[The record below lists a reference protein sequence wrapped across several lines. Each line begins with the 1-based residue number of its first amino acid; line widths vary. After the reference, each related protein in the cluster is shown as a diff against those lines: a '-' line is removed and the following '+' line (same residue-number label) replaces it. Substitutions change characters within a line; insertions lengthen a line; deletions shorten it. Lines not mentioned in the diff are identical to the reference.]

1 MEAVPPFELTATYDE
16 ACLRAAT
23 RVLFRRLVM
32 WQLPLTVAVVLGV
45 LGCAVFVWHLHLR
58 GLAWALL
65 AYPLLFPALW
75 LFGRWNIQRS
85 LTKRLGKTVQVRMT
99 SEGFSIALEGESH
112 TFPWSRFKS
121 TFIDEHNLYVFITKR
136 TAFIVPTK
144 GAVPDALQFAIERV
158 GARGTAV

>member
-1 MEAVPPFELTATYDE
+1 VEAVPPFELTAKYDE

-45 LGCAVFVWHLHLR
+45 IGCAVFLWYLRLR
-58 GLAWALL
+58 GLAWILV
-65 AYPLLFPALW
+65 AYPLLFPVLW

-85 LTKRLGKTVQVRMT
+85 LMKRLGKSVHVRMT
-99 SEGFSIALEGESH
+99 SEDFSIALEGESH

-121 TFIDEHNLYVFITKR
+121 TLTDEHNLYLFIAKR
-136 TAFIVPTK
+136 TAFIVPTQ
-144 GAVPDALQFAIERV
+144 GVVPDALEFAIARV
-158 GARGTAV
+158 GVRGTAV